1 MVNTFILYTKED
13 YKNPI
18 AMTAHALD
26 TKRRTKQVV
35 EGVQLV
41 AIIERA
47 EEYELELARI
57 RRKNQGK
64 PKDEQGK
71 TLSLEYFFLIMR

>member
-64 PKDEQGK
+64 PKEEQGK
-71 TLSLEYFFLIMR
+71 QRKREKYFFLMR